1 MAARLGAIRNHIVPI
16 IPRATFR
23 NMSSSSSQS
32 HSIAILDDYGD
43 IASKHFTSINGLEV
57 ASFPETLDPASED
70 GLQALADRL
79 KPYTIISTMRERT
92 PFPASL
98 QSQLPN
104 LKLLLTT
111 GVRNASLDIPTA
123 TSRGITIA
131 GTTGAKPGH
140 PDHSAKESAQAPPPP
155 GYDSTTQHTW
165 ALILSLCSRIPQDNA
180 ALRSDPKVWQT
191 GFSLALGGKTLG
203 LCGLG
208 KLGANAAR
216 IGAQAFGMNIIA
228 WSENLTQEKADAA
241 AEGAGLPRG
250 TFKAVS
256 KKELFENADVISL
269 HYVLSPRSRGIVG
282 SEELGMMKS
291 TSVLINSSR
300 GPLIDESALLKTLE
314 QGGIRGAALDVWWKE
329 PLPSDSPWRSYN
341 GKSELVM
348 SPHMGYVNEGKVE
361 DRDVCIF
368 LSSNTRLTSR
378 QAQSTA
384 GMRNRRRT
392 CAASL
397 QVRTF

>member
-1 MAARLGAIRNHIVPI
+1 
-16 IPRATFR
+16 
-23 NMSSSSSQS
+23 
-32 HSIAILDDYGD
+32 
-43 IASKHFTSINGLEV
+43 
-57 ASFPETLDPASED
+57 
-70 GLQALADRL
+70 
-79 KPYTIISTMRERT
+79 
-92 PFPASL
+92 
-98 QSQLPN
+98 
-104 LKLLLTT
+104 
-111 GVRNASLDIPTA
+111 
-123 TSRGITIA
+123 
-131 GTTGAKPGH
+131 
-140 PDHSAKESAQAPPPP
+140 
-155 GYDSTTQHTW
+155 
-165 ALILSLCSRIPQDNA
+165 
-180 ALRSDPKVWQT
+180 
-191 GFSLALGGKTLG
+191 
-203 LCGLG
+203 
-208 KLGANAAR
+208 
-216 IGAQAFGMNIIA
+216 MNVIA

-256 KKELFENADVISL
+256 KKELFETADVISL

-282 SEELGMMKS
+282 SEELSIMKS

-397 QVRTF
+397 QVKTF

>member
-1 MAARLGAIRNHIVPI
+1 MAARLSAIRNHIVPN

-23 NMSSSSSQS
+23 TMSSSSSQS

-43 IASKHFTSINGLEV
+43 IASKHFTSINGLKID
-57 ASFPETLDPASED
+57 SFPETLDPASED

-216 IGAQAFGMNIIA
+216 IGAQAFGMNVIA

-256 KKELFENADVISL
+256 KKELFETADVISL

-282 SEELGMMKS
+282 SEELSMMKS

-397 QVRTF
+397 QVKTF